1 MIIIGAKGTTIEF
14 YPDGSGFFLLRY
26 APDSTDVPESAFTI
40 PGSAWFYNKEV
51 EHRFSCT
58 SSTWTTPDP

>member
-1 MIIIGAKGTTIEF
+1 MIIIGAKGTTLEF

-51 EHRFSCT
+51 EHR
-58 SSTWTTPDP
+58 